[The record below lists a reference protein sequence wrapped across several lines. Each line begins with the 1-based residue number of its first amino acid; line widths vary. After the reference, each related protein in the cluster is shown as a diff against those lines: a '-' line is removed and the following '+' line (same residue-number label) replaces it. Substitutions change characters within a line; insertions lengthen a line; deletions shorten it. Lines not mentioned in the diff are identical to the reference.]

1 MITAILILLAA
12 ICKAVA
18 DTLYHHYDTSVFASL
33 NPKFWNPVVSCN
45 YVKFLPLT
53 KYRPDA
59 WHLANSGMIICFI
72 TAASINDSVI
82 SFWLIN
88 VVGIGVIFNLIFLL
102 FYSKILRKWN

>member
-1 MITAILILLAA
+1 MITVILILLAA

-18 DTLYHHYDTSVFASL
+18 DTLQHHFDTSVFKKLS
-33 NPKFWNPVVSCN
+33 PKFWNPVISCN
-45 YVKFLPLT
+45 HAPFLPFT
-53 KYRPDA
+53 KYRLDG

>member
-1 MITAILILLAA
+1 MITTILIILAA
-12 ICKAVA
+12 IFKAIA
-18 DTLYHHYDTSVFASL
+18 DTLQHHFDTSVFKKL
-33 NPKFWNPVVSCN
+33 NPKWWNPVVSCD
-45 YVKFLPLT
+45 YVGFLPLT